1 MLPSEQESGPA
12 FRGRGRSAVAVGL
25 LSSHMTSPEI
35 RRQFLDF
42 FRSKQHLIVPSAPLV
57 AKNDP
62 TLMFNNSGMAQF
74 KDFFLG
80 NGTPPAKRVADTQK
94 CLRVSGKHNDLEDVG
109 FDTYHHTMF
118 EMLGNWS
125 FGDYFKK
132 EALEW
137 SWELLTEVFKL
148 PKNRIYVSVFK
159 GDETDGVPFDQES
172 WDLWK
177 GIIGDDSRIILGN
190 KKDNF
195 WEMGAT
201 GPCGPC
207 SEIHIDL
214 RSADEVAKQSGR
226 ELVNADHPQVVE
238 IWNNVFMQ
246 FNRKADGSLEELPA
260 RHVDTGMGFE
270 RLCMA
275 IQSKQSNYDTDVFSG
290 TISLIEQLSA
300 KTYTGKMEK
309 SDVAMRVI
317 ADHIRAVSFAIGDG
331 LMPSKDKAGY
341 VIRRIL
347 RRAIRYGYSFLGF
360 TEPFMTKLVPLLA
373 DQFADVFP
381 ELDAQRDFVATVIR
395 EEERAFFV
403 TLAEGIKLINR
414 KVQPMIIDFSDGM
427 TRVLDRMSYLDVEP
441 NQVQQLLSQCVTI
454 SLEANNNIDAP
465 TRITYLKNEIEQILD
480 EVKAES
486 VYYQEA
492 RKEYEKAVNNLT
504 IPGETVF
511 VLSDTFG
518 FPADLTALIAR
529 EKGLQIDE
537 EGYGTALAFQQ
548 ARSRKD
554 ASTATSDWLIPD
566 SVDDS
571 ELTAL
576 PEFVGYDSLEISDAK
591 ILKYRRVSDKK
602 GDKFQIVLNKTP
614 FYAESGGQVGDTGDL
629 ILRDFSSES
638 PIRIVATHKENNL
651 TIHIVDADSIN
662 IEDKILRANHVGFVA
677 KIDAH
682 RRELISDNHSATHL
696 MHSALREV
704 LGPRVSQKGSYVGP
718 DALRFDFDHSRKM
731 TDDEI
736 QRVETIVNERIRQNI
751 PLDEKR
757 NVPIEQARAMGA
769 TALFGEKYGDFVR
782 VITFDPT
789 YSVELCGGTHVA
801 ATGQIGLFKL
811 TSEGSVST
819 GIRRIEAKTS
829 EGALALLNQ
838 QEATLTAL
846 KELLKAPK
854 DVVKAVQTILDE
866 RNALQKQVDTLE
878 NEKVQELKN
887 ELIGKISTS
896 NGHSILVEK
905 VTVPNAD
912 ALKQLAYDLKAKV
925 DNLALV
931 LGADI
936 NGKPQ
941 LAVMLPD
948 SLISTGLN
956 AGQVVKDLAKHIK
969 GGGGGQPFFATAG
982 GIDVSGLDAALAQG
996 RALLQ

>member
-1 MLPSEQESGPA
+1 
-12 FRGRGRSAVAVGL
+12 
-25 LSSHMTSPEI
+25 MTSPEI

-42 FRSKQHLIVPSAPLV
+42 FRSKQHLIVASAPLV

-132 EALEW
+132 DALEW
-137 SWELLTEVFKL
+137 SWELLTQVYKL
-148 PKNRIYVSVFK
+148 PKDRIYVSVFQ
-159 GDETDGVPFDQES
+159 GDSTDGVPFDQES

-177 GIIGDDSRIILGN
+177 GIIGDENRIILGN

-195 WEMGAT
+195 WEMGET

-214 RSADEVAKQSGR
+214 RSPDEVALKSGK

-275 IQSKQSNYDTDVFSG
+275 IQGKQSNYDTDVFSG
-290 TISLIEQLSA
+290 TINLIEQLSGR
-300 KTYTGKMEK
+300 TYTGKMEK

-331 LMPSKDKAGY
+331 LVPSNAKAGY

-347 RRAIRYGYSFLGF
+347 RRAIRYGYSYLGF

-381 ELDAQRDFVATVIR
+381 ELKAQQDFVATVIR
-395 EEERAFFV
+395 EEEVSFLR
-403 TLAEGIKLINR
+403 TLGTGLTR
-414 KVQPMIIDFSDGM
+414 LDQIID
-427 TRVLDRMSYLDVEP
+427 
-441 NQVQQLLSQCVTI
+441 QLGDAKTI
-454 SLEANNNIDAP
+454 AG
-465 TRITYLKNEIEQILD
+465 EI
-480 EVKAES
+480 
-486 VYYQEA
+486 
-492 RKEYEKAVNNLT
+492 
-504 IPGETVF
+504 VF
-511 VLSDTFG
+511 ELNDTFG

-529 EKGLQIDE
+529 EKGLEIDE
-537 EGYGTALAFQQ
+537 AGFQKALQEQ
-548 ARSRKD
+548 KQRSRKD
-554 ASTATSDWLIPD
+554 ASSLTGDWIELQD
-566 SVDDS
+566 VDKI
-571 ELTAL
+571 
-576 PEFVGYDSLEISDAK
+576 EFVGYDETEAYAQVV
-591 ILKYRRVSDKK
+591 KYRRVQNKQ
-602 GDKFQIVLNKTP
+602 GTQVQIVLDRTP
-614 FYAESGGQVGDTGDL
+614 FYAESGGQIGDTGTL
-629 ILRDFSSES
+629 ELFQANVPKATLRVLDT
-638 PIRIVATHKENNL
+638 RKENDL
-651 TIHIVDADSIN
+651 SIHLVADRPDMDDLLQSA
-662 IEDKILRANHVGFVA
+662 DLVFA
-677 KIDAH
+677 KIDTH
-682 RRELISDNHSATHL
+682 RRELTEDNHSATHL
-696 MHSALREV
+696 LHSALREV
-704 LGPRVSQKGSYVGP
+704 LGTHVAQKGSYVGP
-718 DALRFDFDHSRKM
+718 DALRFDFSHFGKL
-731 TDDEI
+731 TDEEI
-736 QRVETIVNERIRQNI
+736 SRVETIVNEKIRQNI

-757 NVPIEQARAMGA
+757 NVPIEQAKALGA

-782 VITFDPT
+782 VITFDPN
-789 YSVELCGGTHVA
+789 YSVELCGGTHVP

-829 EGALALLNQ
+829 EGALALLNE
-838 QEATLTAL
+838 QEATINELR
-846 KELLKAPK
+846 ELLKAPK
-854 DVVKAVQTILDE
+854 DRSAGAVVKAVQSILDE
-866 RNALQKQVDTLE
+866 RNALLKKVEALE
-878 NEKVQELKN
+878 NEKVQQIKEDL
-887 ELIGKISTS
+887 LGKVLTV
-896 NGHSILVEK
+896 NGHSVIVER
-905 VTVPNAD
+905 VNVPNAD

-925 DNLALV
+925 DNLAVV

-948 SLISTGLN
+948 SLISGRGLN
-956 AGQVVKDLAKHIK
+956 AGQVIKDLAKNIK

-982 GIDVSGLDAALAQG
+982 GSDAAGLDAALAQG
-996 RALLQ
+996 RALLG

>member
-1 MLPSEQESGPA
+1 
-12 FRGRGRSAVAVGL
+12 
-25 LSSHMTSPEI
+25 MTSSEI

-42 FRSKQHLIVPSAPLV
+42 FRSKGHLIVPSAPLV

-137 SWELLTEVFKL
+137 SWELLTDVFKL
-148 PKNRIYVSVFK
+148 PKDRIYVSVFK

-172 WDLWK
+172 WDIWK
-177 GIIGDDSRIILGN
+177 GIIGRSGEPDDSRIILGN

-214 RSADEVAKQSGR
+214 RSPEEVAAKSGK

-275 IQSKQSNYDTDVFSG
+275 IQGKQSNYDTDVFSG
-290 TISLIEQLSA
+290 TINLIEQLSGR
-300 KTYTGKMEK
+300 TYTGKMEK

-331 LMPSKDKAGY
+331 LVPSNAKAGY

-347 RRAIRYGYSFLGF
+347 RRAIRYGYSYLGF
-360 TEPFMTKLVPLLA
+360 TEPFMCKLVPLLA

-381 ELDAQRDFVATVIR
+381 ELDAQQEFVATVIR
-395 EEERAFFV
+395 EEETAFLR
-403 TLAEGIKLINR
+403 TLGTGL
-414 KVQPMIIDFSDGM
+414 
-427 TRVLDRMSYLDVEP
+427 TRLD
-441 NQVQQLLSQCVTI
+441 QI
-454 SLEANNNIDAP
+454 
-465 TRITYLKNEIEQILD
+465 IEQLGGA
-480 EVKAES
+480 K
-486 VYYQEA
+486 
-492 RKEYEKAVNNLT
+492 T

-511 VLSDTFG
+511 ELNDTFG

-529 EKGLQIDE
+529 EKGLSIDE
-537 EGYGTALAFQQ
+537 LGFETALQ
-548 ARSRKD
+548 AQKQRSRKD
-554 ASTATSDWLIPD
+554 ASYSAGDWIELQD
-566 SVDDS
+566 VD
-571 ELTAL
+571 TV
-576 PEFVGYDSLEISDAK
+576 EFVGYDQLSSWSQVV
-591 ILKYRRVSDKK
+591 KYRRVQNKQ
-602 GDKFQIVLNKTP
+602 GTQVQVVLDKTP
-614 FYAESGGQVGDTGDL
+614 FYAESGGQIGDTGRFDIYFDNGGEMTSVPVL
-629 ILRDFSSES
+629 DTR
-638 PIRIVATHKENNL
+638 KENNL
-651 TIHIVDADSIN
+651 TIHILADQPGLDELLQLADGQHAAGVSA
-662 IEDKILRANHVGFVA
+662 EV
-677 KIDAH
+677 DAH
-682 RRELISDNHSATHL
+682 RRELIADNHSATHL

-704 LGPRVSQKGSYVGP
+704 LGPHVAQKGSYVGP
-718 DALRFDFDHSRKM
+718 DALRFDFSHFGKM
-731 TDDEI
+731 TDEEI
-736 QRVETIVNERIRQNI
+736 NRVETIVNERIRQNI

-757 NVPIEQARAMGA
+757 NVPIDQARAMGA

-789 YSVELCGGTHVA
+789 YSVELCGGTHVPS
-801 ATGQIGLFKL
+801 TGQIGLFKL

-819 GIRRIEAKTS
+819 GVRRIEAKTS
-829 EGALALLNQ
+829 EGAWTVINEQLAVNS
-838 QEATLTAL
+838 AL

-854 DVVKAVQTILDE
+854 DVVKAVQTLLDE
-866 RNALQKQVDTLE
+866 RAALQKQVELLE
-878 NEKVQELKN
+878 NEKIQQLKN
-887 ELIGKISTS
+887 ELLGKIIFVKDSEIEAPTGAGKTEAALS
-896 NGHSILVEK
+896 FLVER

-925 DNLALV
+925 DNIALV

-948 SLISTGLN
+948 SLIKSRGLN
-956 AGQVVKDLAKHIK
+956 AGQIVKDLAKHIK

-982 GIDVSGLDAALAQG
+982 GTDVTGLDAALAQG
-996 RALLQ
+996 RVLLNL